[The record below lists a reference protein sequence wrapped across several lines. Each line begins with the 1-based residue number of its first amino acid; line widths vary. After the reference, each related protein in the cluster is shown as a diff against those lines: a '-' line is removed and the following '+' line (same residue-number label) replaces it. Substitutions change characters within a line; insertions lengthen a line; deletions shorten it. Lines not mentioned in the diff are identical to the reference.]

1 VIKGGRKG
9 RISNE
14 LVAAS
19 CAAILAVYAA
29 GTWRTRDEARR
40 FGVDGEMR
48 RPARP
53 AQVPAAALPAP
64 AAVAASIAEPA
75 PQVSAAAINVEAQPH
90 LQPAAEQKTPG
101 PMTPVKVDAA
111 PTLPA
116 VASKQAAKPDA
127 AVVAAVETK
136 AEPATATTPTAEVVA
151 APDEGQPPAT
161 IERRWKDG
169 YYTGWGQSRHGD
181 IQAFVRI
188 TDGEITEAGI
198 ATCETR
204 YPCSVIEDILMQPV
218 ALQGPDVDKVS
229 RATES
234 ADAYYYGLVMALEN
248 AETGTRRSVRP

>member
-1 VIKGGRKG
+1 
-9 RISNE
+9 
-14 LVAAS
+14 VAAS

-53 AQVPAAALPAP
+53 AQAPPAPPPTVIAIPVAEPVPEVAPPEPAAAAEPEPAVKKAVNADAAPSPPTAAWPQTPEPATPAP
-64 AAVAASIAEPA
+64 A
-75 PQVSAAAINVEAQPH
+75 
-90 LQPAAEQKTPG
+90 L
-101 PMTPVKVDAA
+101 
-111 PTLPA
+111 
-116 VASKQAAKPDA
+116 
-127 AVVAAVETK
+127 VAAVEAK
-136 AEPATATTPTAEVVA
+136 PEPAREPAVVGAE
-151 APDEGQPPAT
+151 EGGAPAT

-188 TDGEITEAGI
+188 TDGLITESGI
-198 ATCETR
+198 ATCDTR
-204 YPCSVIEDILMQPV
+204 YPCSVISDVIMQPV
-218 ALQGPDVDKVS
+218 DIQGPDVDKVS

>member
-29 GTWRTRDEARR
+29 GTWRTRDEAKR
-40 FGVDGEMR
+40 FGVEGEMR

-53 AQVPAAALPAP
+53 AQLPAPQPVATLTPPPATVAAPIPEVAAPMPAAPIETGPAVKTVVKAEPPPPKAAAPQPTEPAKPAPTKAPAVVAVAEALPAP
-64 AAVAASIAEPA
+64 APDVAP
-75 PQVSAAAINVEAQPH
+75 AAA
-90 LQPAAEQKTPG
+90 
-101 PMTPVKVDAA
+101 DAG
-111 PTLPA
+111 
-116 VASKQAAKPDA
+116 QA
-127 AVVAAVETK
+127 
-136 AEPATATTPTAEVVA
+136 PATV
-151 APDEGQPPAT
+151 
-161 IERRWKDG
+161 ERRWKDG

-188 TDGEITEAGI
+188 TDGMITESGI

-204 YPCSVIEDILMQPV
+204 YPCSVIDDVIMQPV
-218 ALQGPDVDKVS
+218 EIQGPDVDKVS